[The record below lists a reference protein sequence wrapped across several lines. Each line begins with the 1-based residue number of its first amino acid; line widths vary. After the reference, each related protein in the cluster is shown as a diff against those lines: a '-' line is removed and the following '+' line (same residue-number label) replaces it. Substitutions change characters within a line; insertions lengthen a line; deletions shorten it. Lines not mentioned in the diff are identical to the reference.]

1 MSASTSEFSS
11 NDGEVAVPGLPRVV
25 EWRDDALYLLDQTRL
40 PATVAIDAL
49 ESAEAVR
56 DAIRAL
62 KVRGAPA
69 IGAAGAYGL
78 CLAMAPYQQAS
89 PAEFLSQLD
98 EQSAYLE
105 SARPTA
111 VNLAW
116 ALRRLVRRV
125 AGCGD
130 LPSGRLWTELLDEA
144 RAIEAEDRALCAAIG
159 RHGRSLIQPGVTVLT
174 HCNAG
179 ALATCGLGTAT
190 APLYLAHADGVPFR
204 VLADETRPL
213 LQGARL
219 TSWELQTAGIDVTL
233 ITDNMAAS
241 MMANGE
247 VDMVIV
253 GTDRVAANGDV
264 ANKIGTLSVAIAAEF
279 FGIPFYV
286 ACPYSTID
294 LATATGEEIPIEER
308 DADEVRRFGGC
319 RTAPVDAQVRN
330 PAFDVTPARLVTAF
344 ITDRGIVTPPYE
356 AALSALFN
364 DDQVR

>member
-1 MSASTSEFSS
+1 MAAPGSEIETAA
-11 NDGEVAVPGLPRVV
+11 GEVSVPGLPRVL

-40 PATVAIDAL
+40 PGTVIIEKMATAK
-49 ESAEAVR
+49 AVW
-56 DAIRAL
+56 DAIQAL

-78 CLAMAPYQQAS
+78 CLAMAPWRDAATGDFLAQLEQQR
-89 PAEFLSQLD
+89 
-98 EQSAYLE
+98 AYLE

-116 ALRRLVRRV
+116 ALRRLAGRV
-125 AGCGD
+125 AGHGAA
-130 LPSGRLWTELLDEA
+130 PAEELWEVLLNEA
-144 RAIEAEDRALCAAIG
+144 RAIEREDRELCAAIG
-159 RHGRSLIQPGVTVLT
+159 GHGRALIQPGVTVLT

-190 APLYLAHADGVPFR
+190 APMYLAHAGSVPFR

-241 MMANGE
+241 MMARGE
-247 VDMVIV
+247 VDLVLV

-264 ANKIGTLSVAIAAEF
+264 ANKIGTLSVAITARYYD
-279 FGIPFYV
+279 IPFYV
-286 ACPYSTID
+286 ACPYSTVD
-294 LATATGEEIPIEER
+294 LATPTGDQIPIEER
-308 DADEVRRFGGC
+308 DGEEVRQLGGC
-319 RTAPVDAQVRN
+319 RTAPADVQVRN
-330 PAFDVTPARLVTAF
+330 PAFDVTPGALVSAF
-344 ITDRGIVTPPYE
+344 VTDRGIIKPPYDT
-356 AALSALFN
+356 ALRASF
-364 DDQVR
+364 DGD

>member
-1 MSASTSEFSS
+1 MSASTTGISHNE
-11 NDGEVAVPGLPRVV
+11 DETAIAGLPRVV

-40 PATVAIDAL
+40 PGTVAIDRL

-78 CLAMAPYQQAS
+78 CLAMAPYRQES
-89 PAEFLSQLD
+89 PAEFLRHLD
-98 EQSAYLE
+98 EQSAHLE

-125 AGCGD
+125 AGLGE
-130 LPSGRLWTELLDEA
+130 LSSGRLWAALLDEA
-144 RAIEAEDRALCAAIG
+144 HAIEHEDRALCAAIG
-159 RHGRSLIQPGVTVLT
+159 RHGRGFIQPGVTVLT

-219 TSWELQTAGIDVTL
+219 TSWELQSAGIDVTL

-241 MMANGE
+241 MMAQGA

-264 ANKIGTLSVAIAAEF
+264 ANKIGTLSVAIAAQF

-294 LATATGEEIPIEER
+294 LATASGEEIPIEER
-308 DADEVRRFGGC
+308 DADEVRQFGSC
-319 RTAPVDAQVRN
+319 RSAPVDVQVRN
-330 PAFDVTPARLVTAF
+330 PAFDVTPARLVSAF
-344 ITDRGIVTPPYE
+344 ITDRGVVTPPYE
-356 AALSALFN
+356 EGLRALFG
-364 DDQVR
+364 DD